1 MLATGAKLQHRFL
14 GECERSMLCGDGFIQ
29 APRGICLM
37 VNSVKKVIL
46 VVDDD
51 KAILRTFSRILS
63 QCGYEIETAE
73 TGSEAIG
80 KACKRHFDM
89 VLLDLRLP
97 DMTGTDILQKARGPL
112 QSTAKIII
120 TGFPSLE
127 SGVLAFDGGADAYL
141 TKPVA
146 PQELLMIVDD
156 KLGHP
161 GVCQP

>member
-1 MLATGAKLQHRFL
+1 L
-14 GECERSMLCGDGFIQ
+14 
-29 APRGICLM
+29 
-37 VNSVKKVIL
+37 VKKSIL

-63 QCGYEIETAE
+63 RCGYEIETAE
-73 TGSEAIG
+73 SGHEAIG
-80 KACKRHFDM
+80 KARSRRFDM

-97 DMTGTDILQKARGPL
+97 DMDGTDILVKAREPL

-120 TGFPSLE
+120 TGFPTLE
-127 SGVLAFDGGADAYL
+127 SGVVALDEGADAYL

-146 PQELLMIVDD
+146 PQELLTLVDD

-161 GVCQP
+161 EYCSPDK